1 MTKPTKWIDAAPQE
15 PVPEVAART
24 LRSRLE
30 MIQEYLPRAAN
41 CQEENP
47 EHLHQ
52 ARVWT
57 RRASA
62 AVQVYRELLPKNR
75 SRWLRKALRRIRIA
89 TNDARDA
96 DVFLARLAQDESCPG
111 AAALQDRVRQLRH
124 QAQVAV
130 VDIDKRLIGTGRL
143 TRRGEKLL
151 RRVRWRGDAREQDE
165 PGFGAWAPA
174 RLEPMI
180 ARFFETAAADL
191 ADVEALHQLRLA
203 GKKLRYSMELLGAV
217 FPDELRSVAYS
228 TIQEIQ
234 DRLGAINDLVMAE
247 QRLIPWLEQAD
258 TTDYARQ
265 QVEVNRDKLNRL
277 RDEFFTWWIPQRREE
292 LHQLFNRLLTGTGR
306 SPAPHPS
313 GRAPGES
320 DSASQSEI
328 GTATS

>member
-1 MTKPTKWIDAAPQE
+1 MTKPTKWMDAAPQE
-15 PVPEVAART
+15 PIPEVAART

-41 CQEENP
+41 LQEGNP

-62 AVQVYRELLPKNR
+62 ALQLYRELLPKHR
-75 SRWLRKALRRIRIA
+75 SRWLRKALQRIRIA

-174 RLEPMI
+174 RLESLI
-180 ARFFETAAADL
+180 ARFFEAAAADL
-191 ADVEALHQLRLA
+191 ADVEALHRLRLS

-217 FPDELRSVAYS
+217 FPDELRSVAYPR
-228 TIQEIQ
+228 TQEIQ
-234 DRLGAINDLVMAE
+234 DRLGAINDLAMAE
-247 QRLIPWLEQAD
+247 QRLRPWLEQAE
-258 TTDYARQ
+258 TADYAQ
-265 QVEVNRDKLNRL
+265 QQIQVARDKLNLL
-277 RDEFFTWWIPQRREE
+277 RHEFLTWWIPQRRKE
-292 LHQLFNRLLTGTGR
+292 LHQLFSRLLTATAPR
-306 SPAPHPS
+306 PAPHPS
-313 GRAPGES
+313 GCVPGQS
-320 DSASQSEI
+320 DSAP
-328 GTATS
+328 